1 MYKKIIKRVTDV
13 VISLIALIVL
23 SPLFLIIAI
32 LVKIIDRGQVIYKQ
46 TRTGKNGKEFK
57 IYKFRTM
64 KDGKITK
71 LGRFLRCTS
80 LDEIPQFY
88 NVLKGDMSIVGPRP
102 WIPEYY
108 ERFNEKQKNRNNIK
122 PGLVGL
128 AQINGRK
135 ELDIFD
141 KINYDLSYI
150 EKLSFIEDI
159 KILIKSFKVIIKKE
173 SINVGKGYI
182 QNELNKLENQ
192 YTFGDT
198 LKK

>member
-1 MYKKIIKRVTDV
+1 MYKRFLKRVIDV
-13 VISLIALIVL
+13 IISFIALILL
-23 SPLFLIIAI
+23 SPLFLIISI
-32 LVKIIDRGQVIYKQ
+32 LIKVVDRGQVLYKQ
-46 TRTGKNGKEFK
+46 TRTGLNGKEFK

-64 KDGKITK
+64 KEGKITK
-71 LGRFLRCTS
+71 LGIFLRSTS

-88 NVLKGDMSIVGPRP
+88 NVLKGDMSIIGPRP

-108 ERFNEKQKNRNNIK
+108 ERFNEEQKNRNNIK

-128 AQINGRK
+128 AQIHGRK

-141 KINYDLSYI
+141 KINYDLYYI

>member
-1 MYKKIIKRVTDV
+1 MYKRFLKRVIDV
-13 VISLIALIVL
+13 IISFIALILL
-23 SPLFLIIAI
+23 SPLFLIISI
-32 LVKIIDRGQVIYKQ
+32 LIKVVDRGKVLYKQ
-46 TRTGKNGKEFK
+46 TRTGLNGKEFK

-71 LGRFLRCTS
+71 LGSFLRSTS

-135 ELDIFD
+135 ELDILD